1 MKREESIAL
10 LRSMS
15 TSAFDPRVVDKFVE
29 HVEEFDQ
36 LIQAEDIHE
45 QVASETSSFDY
56 ETSTRPDAGLASDV
70 LGTPDDAA
78 GFRSITEAQREVF
91 ALHEIAQTIGSSLNL
106 NDTVTLISNKLRAI
120 VPFDTCIVFIVDD
133 KSGKAIRSVVLGA
146 KSMKQSG
153 SDSAFGGG
161 SWPDGRYVMVG
172 ADIQTVALV
181 TEPFSN
187 VEAKPEEWLNKDW
200 FKVEKIKSI
209 SFTLPTPRPE
219 FSTPEK
225 TFDRW
230 RKALGD
236 GAMDKAIDCYALV
249 YQGML
254 AKQMEL
260 GEAKGGIKQMRKEIE
275 GTKFQIK
282 GTATK
287 GDSATLKV
295 LRQKGD
301 ESDTGEI
308 AFVRENGEWKML
320 PPQ

>member
-1 MKREESIAL
+1 MGKAPSRFGISAAIAIAL
-10 LRSMS
+10 
-15 TSAFDPRVVDKFVE
+15 
-29 HVEEFDQ
+29 
-36 LIQAEDIHE
+36 
-45 QVASETSSFDY
+45 
-56 ETSTRPDAGLASDV
+56 GLAA
-70 LGTPDDAA
+70 GTARAEVIELLDKTKMNGKVIHFYDGVYTIEA
-78 GFRSITEAQREVF
+78 GG
-91 ALHEIAQTIGSSLNL
+91 QTM
-106 NDTVTLISNKLRAI
+106 KL
-120 VPFDTCIVFIVDD
+120 P
-133 KSGKAIRSVVLGA
+133 
-146 KSMKQSG
+146 
-153 SDSAFGGG
+153 
-161 SWPDGRYVMVG
+161 
-172 ADIQTVALV
+172 
-181 TEPFSN
+181 
-187 VEAKPEEWLNKDW
+187 KD
-200 FKVEKIKSI
+200 KIKSI
-209 SFTLPTPRPE
+209 SFTLPAPRPE

-230 RKALGD
+230 RKALTD
-236 GAMDKAIDCYALV
+236 GTMDKAIDCYALV

-260 GEAKGGIKQMRKEIE
+260 GEAKGGIKQMKKEIE